1 MVICSRSDHGRS
13 CSLNT
18 HGGGA
23 TTTNGFVL
31 DALDLRII
39 SALQDDGRKPA
50 SEIALT
56 LGVPRTTVARRIERL
71 VSEHVIRVGVFANS
85 AKIGLPIHTMTE
97 ICVEPA
103 MLDAVIDAVTAFDE
117 LRWVGM
123 VTGHFDVLIE
133 GMFRSDEHLRDFL
146 ARLVKV
152 RGITRLRT
160 VHVLKVPKLAF
171 NWEQML
177 HAGEETE

>member
-1 MVICSRSDHGRS
+1 
-13 CSLNT
+13 
-18 HGGGA
+18 
-23 TTTNGFVL
+23 
-31 DALDLRII
+31 
-39 SALQDDGRKPA
+39 LQDDGRKPT
-50 SEIALT
+50 SEIALI

-71 VSEHVIRVGVFANS
+71 VRERVIRVGVFANS
-85 AKIGLPIHTMTE
+85 AKIGLPVHAMTE

-103 MLDAVIDAVTAFDE
+103 MLDAVIEAVAAFDE

-123 VTGHFDVLIE
+123 VTGHFDLLIE

-146 ARLVKV
+146 TRLVKIH
-152 RGITRLRT
+152 GITRVRT

-177 HAGEETE
+177 HAGEEVE

>member
-1 MVICSRSDHGRS
+1 MVLCRRSDQS
-13 CSLNT
+13 YDTLNT
-18 HGGGA
+18 CGGDS
-23 TTTNGFVL
+23 TTSNGFVL

-39 SALQDDGRKPA
+39 SALEDDGRKPA

-71 VSEHVIRVGVFANS
+71 VGEQVIRVGVFANS
-85 AKIGLPIHTMTE
+85 AKIGLPVHAMTE

-103 MLDAVIDAVTAFDE
+103 VLDAVVEAVAAFDE

-133 GMFRSDEHLRDFL
+133 GMFRSDDHLRDFL
-146 ARLVKV
+146 TRLAKV
-152 RGITRLRT
+152 RGITRMRT
-160 VHVLKVPKLAF
+160 MHVLKVPKLAF
-171 NWEQML
+171 TWELML